1 MLALFAQVSELCLQ
15 LLFRLKLVL
24 YLGPI
29 PIQLVEQCGESATH
43 APTIHLVALVQ
54 QSFQIDMIMSLS
66 LVDALPILS

>member
-1 MLALFAQVSELCLQ
+1 MLALLDQVSEFRFQ

-29 PIQLVEQCGESATH
+29 PIQLVEQCGEGATH
-43 APTIHLVALVQ
+43 TPTIHLVALVQ
-54 QSFQIDMIMSLS
+54 QSFQIDMIMSLG